1 MINPGSFVLCT
12 AQITAALTGQAFSS
26 IDNLEGM
33 TGISLEARFQYGSG
47 GTTAIAK
54 VQTSLDGSLWRDIA
68 RFDFATAPATKIA
81 NLNGLTPKGI
91 FAYADL
97 GAEGVLD
104 GFMGKALRVVLTT
117 TGTYVDTVL
126 SIRAATR

>member
-33 TGISLEARFQYGSG
+33 SGVSLEARFQYGSG

-54 VQTSLDGSLWRDIA
+54 VQTSLDGLLWRDVA
-68 RFDFATAPATKIA
+68 RFDFATAAATKIA

-91 FAYADL
+91 VAYADL

-104 GFMGKALRVVLTT
+104 GFLGKALRVILTT
-117 TGTYVDTVL
+117 TGSYVDTVL